1 VKPEKVWDMG
11 EYISWT
17 SGKLALFKKAFS
29 KAVNEEKEVFS
40 FEGHD
45 FLVAY
50 AKYLIE
56 YLSYRFNG
64 H

>member
-1 VKPEKVWDMG
+1 MKPEKVWDMG

-17 SGKLALFKKAFS
+17 PGKLALFKKAFS

-56 YLSYRFNG
+56 
-64 H
+64 